1 MQSTHYAIRGHT
13 LVVLDKVYTVS
24 KDWSYFLIEL
34 SLRKALEEI
43 ATGIHENA
51 WFYYKYAI
59 NGGFN
64 NFHLLLCFEHEL
76 LEYHEL

>member
-34 SLRKALEEI
+34 SLRKALEEV
-43 ATGIHENA
+43 ATGILENA
-51 WFYYKYAI
+51 WFYYHHTVY
-59 NGGFN
+59 GGFDYVHN
-64 NFHLLLCFEHEL
+64 YVFRLSVIVAQD
-76 LEYHEL
+76 